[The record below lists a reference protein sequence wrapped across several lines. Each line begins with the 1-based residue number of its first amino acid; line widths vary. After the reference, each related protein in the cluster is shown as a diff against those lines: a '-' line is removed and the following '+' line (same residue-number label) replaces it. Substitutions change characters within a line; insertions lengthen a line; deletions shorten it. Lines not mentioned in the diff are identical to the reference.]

1 MLTVTTIVEEL
12 RVIVG
17 SEHVR
22 AGEGI
27 AAYRLGSAFP
37 QAVAFPGEESD
48 VARLLAFI
56 FHEGL
61 GVVPWGGG
69 AHQSAGAIP
78 ARYDVAIDLCRMNRL
93 LEHEPAD
100 MTATAQAG
108 IRVAELQ
115 RRLGMHGQFLPLDP
129 PLLDRATL
137 GGILATRQAGPLACR
152 YGTARDLVLGLRIAH
167 ADGTVVKAGAKVVKN
182 ASAYDMTK
190 LYLGSYGTL
199 GVIVE
204 ATFRVH
210 PRPRMEQ
217 GWWVATPDPELSQAL
232 GIRILRSSLVPN
244 RTELMDG
251 TALRVLDGPAADWA
265 LLVSVAGGAEA
276 VQGQASGLARIAAEF
291 GLSLVEFRPT
301 VGGWSAVAD
310 FPWINPNRR
319 GADNRAVWRASVLP
333 ADCAKAVRVVRQAI
347 SQQAKATMVAS
358 VAQGALRGAFYAD
371 TPELIGRSL
380 TAAREAL
387 KAIGGVLVILEV
399 PDSLRPE
406 CDMWGVVPNAWGVMQ
421 RLKTAFDP
429 KRILN
434 PGRFVSEI

>member
-1 MLTVTTIVEEL
+1 MLTVTSIVEGL
-12 RVIVG
+12 QAIVG

-27 AAYRLGSAFP
+27 AAYRLGSMTP
-37 QAVAFPGEESD
+37 QAVAFPGEEND
-48 VARLLAFI
+48 VARLLAFACQ
-56 FHEGL
+56 EGL

-69 AHQSAGAIP
+69 VHQSAGAIP
-78 ARYDVAIDLCRMNRL
+78 ARYDVAIDLCRMDRL
-93 LEHEPAD
+93 LDHEPAD

-108 IRVAELQ
+108 IRMEELQ

-137 GGILATRQAGPLACR
+137 GGILATRLSGPLACR

-167 ADGTVVKAGAKVVKN
+167 ADGTVVKTGAKVVKN
-182 ASAYDMTK
+182 VSAYDMTK

-210 PRPRMEQ
+210 PRPTMEQ
-217 GWWVATPDPELSQAL
+217 GWWIAAPDLELSQAV

-244 RTELMDG
+244 RSELMDG
-251 TALRVLDGPAADWA
+251 TALRMLRGPAADSA
-265 LLVSVAGGAEA
+265 LLVSVAGAAEA
-276 VQGQASGLARIAAEF
+276 VQGQASALARIAAEF
-291 GLSLVEFRPT
+291 GLSLVEFRLPE
-301 VGGWSAVAD
+301 GGWSAVAD

-319 GADNRAVWRASVLP
+319 GVDNRAVWRASVLP
-333 ADCAKAVRVVRQAI
+333 ADCARAMRVVHQAV
-347 SQQAKATMVAS
+347 SQWAEATMVAS

-371 TPELIGRSL
+371 THEVIGRSVA
-380 TAAREAL
+380 AAREAL